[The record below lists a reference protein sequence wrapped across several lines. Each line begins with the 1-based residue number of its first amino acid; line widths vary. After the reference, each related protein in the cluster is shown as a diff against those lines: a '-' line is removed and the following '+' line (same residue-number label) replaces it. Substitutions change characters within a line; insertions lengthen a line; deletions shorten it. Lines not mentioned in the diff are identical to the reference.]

1 MRHKLN
7 LDLASLDR
15 FTLLVHGGPSVGK
28 THLVGDM
35 LATYKE
41 GGQKVRF
48 LNIKGEDGYATIAG
62 MGLGEIAETV
72 ENIKDFEEAIGE
84 YKKEGLAALG
94 IDGGPVFYR
103 HIMQSIAGDRLP
115 RVGGNSN
122 EWGEIHFK
130 GTQLLTDLHY
140 VAPVVVMT
148 ALTDLSMDQITGET
162 KRTPDFPGRMAA
174 GIAGLFDFVFYM
186 ETTIT
191 GPASLKRTL
200 FLQPILKTVIRARSP
215 RALSPSIDLPVGR
228 GGWTLLYN
236 ALQKA
241 YEPLTQEVKK

>member
-1 MRHKLN
+1 MARHKLN
-7 LDLASLDR
+7 LDLATLDR
-15 FTLLVHGGPSVGK
+15 FTMLLHGGPSVGK

-41 GGQKVRF
+41 GGGKVRF
-48 LNIKGEDGYATIAG
+48 LNIRGEDGFSTVAG

-72 ENIKDFEEAIGE
+72 ENVKDFEEAVSE
-84 YKKEGLAALG
+84 YKREGLAALG

-103 HIMQSIAGDRLP
+103 QIMQSIAGDRLP
-115 RVGGNSN
+115 RVGGNTN

-140 VAPVVVMT
+140 VAPVVLMT

-174 GIAGLFDFVFYM
+174 GVAGLFDFVFYM
-186 ETTIT
+186 ETKIT
-191 GPASLKRTL
+191 GPKTLKREL
-200 FLQPILKTVIRARSP
+200 FMQPILKTIIRARSP
-215 RALSPSIDLPVGR
+215 RPLIPSLEMPEGR
-228 GGWTLLYN
+228 GGWALVYR
-236 ALQKA
+236 ALQDA
-241 YEPLTQEVKK
+241 YTPKEATK